1 VLSRHSSR
9 RDRPCGDA
17 IGAKSRQ
24 DLIEALEKTLGCP
37 MLSERVL
44 P

>member
-1 VLSRHSSR
+1 MT
-9 RDRPCGDA
+9 DA
-17 IGAKSRQ
+17 CRLGRVAAAPSAKSRQ